1 MNESRPDVLGRR
13 VGAGFVDLLLM
24 TILFVVMA
32 VLFGDA
38 RSTDGEASVNLDGLP
53 ALSFFAIMVLYYG
66 VLESTSGQTLGKL
79 LFGVRVVNL
88 ADGSRPATGA
98 IVARTL
104 LRLIDIL
111 PVGYIVGLVAV
122 IVTGD
127 KRQRLG
133 DLAGGTTVTRAERA
147 LRAERTA

>member
-1 MNESRPDVLGRR
+1 MNDDRTDVLGRR
-13 VGAGFVDLLLM
+13 IGAGLVDLLLM
-24 TILFVVMA
+24 TMLFFVMA
-32 VLFGDA
+32 VLFG
-38 RSTDGEASVNLDGLP
+38 EAESSGGNATVNLEGLP

-66 VLESTSGQTLGKL
+66 VLEATSGQTLGKL
-79 LFGVRVVNL
+79 LLGVRVVNL
-88 ADGSRPATGA
+88 VDGARPATGA

-122 IVTGD
+122 LVTGE

-133 DLAGGTTVTRAERA
+133 DLAGGTTVARA
-147 LRAERTA
+147 